1 MVSVLILHLFCL
13 NVICLLQWLD
23 RKKIKKSPEHSF
35 SFVCVQTPG
44 SLKADRLIAINQ
56 DIFWLCETHSPTVS
70 DPQTPSWLSDDEL
83 LKSHW
88 TEKLVTWHE
97 WKRSFLMPWITWE
110 RQMSTTAG
118 EEKSSTARSDFFF
131 FFFYSSVLIPAPS
144 YSHYV
149 FFQVKRDVNEQ
160 PRPNFQ
166 DSSKTVNLSQ
176 VLLRH
181 LEPSGH
187 PSWITTRWFVVW
199 RISQVVAN
207 TLEASWIPSLPSPHF
222 VFSEKPTR
230 VSLTGCKRP
239 S

>member
-1 MVSVLILHLFCL
+1 MVTWCRYLTHVLWLLWHATKNVLGSMVSILILHLFCL

-23 RKKIKKSPEHSF
+23 RKKNKKLPEHSF

-88 TEKLVTWHE
+88 TEKFVTWHE
-97 WKRSFLMPWITWE
+97 WKRSFLLPWITWE

-131 FFFYSSVLIPAPS
+131 FL
-144 YSHYV
+144 V
-149 FFQVKRDVNEQ
+149 FTPLF
-160 PRPNFQ
+160 
-166 DSSKTVNLSQ
+166 
-176 VLLRH
+176 
-181 LEPSGH
+181 
-187 PSWITTRWFVVW
+187 
-199 RISQVVAN
+199 
-207 TLEASWIPSLPSPHF
+207 
-222 VFSEKPTR
+222 
-230 VSLTGCKRP
+230 
-239 S
+239 